1 MRLLSEILTYFF
13 KTARKLLTL
22 ISSSF
27 TTSLRI
33 LFLRGEDSV
42 NNIQKRKFMERLT
55 DDLPKM
61 KLYSFGEIIVTNKW
75 IQMAR

>member
-1 MRLLSEILTYFF
+1 MRLLSEVLTYFF

-75 IQMAR
+75 IKIAR